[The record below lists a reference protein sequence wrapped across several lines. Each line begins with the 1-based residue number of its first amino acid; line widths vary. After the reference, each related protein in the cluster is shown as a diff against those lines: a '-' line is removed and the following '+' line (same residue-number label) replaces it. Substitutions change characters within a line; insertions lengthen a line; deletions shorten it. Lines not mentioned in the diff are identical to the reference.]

1 MEFVAGLSTIDE
13 LTMSD
18 NSMLAAGAIFVA
30 TYIILGIQG
39 IPRIHID
46 RPSGALLGAVG
57 MVAFGVLSL
66 EQAYQAIDLDT
77 ILFLL
82 GMMILIAY
90 LGLSGFFEV
99 LERWI
104 IGRARSTLMLLG
116 LIVGSSGILS
126 ALFMNDT
133 ICLLYAPVIVRVTKR
148 LRLNPVPYLIALAT
162 SANIGSVATI
172 IGNPQ
177 NALIGIRSRMPF
189 LEFTGRLWLV
199 SALGL
204 LLTFLL
210 IALVYRKEV
219 NRLPL
224 RVPPPRNP
232 AKIQRWLLAVS
243 LGAGIAMFLL
253 LCMNYHPP
261 AVAMA
266 LASVVIL
273 AGSRKPRRALQ
284 EVDWTLLFLFAGLFV
299 VMRGVQISGLTDLL
313 FKRTR
318 FLLEGHTLG
327 SALGLAAAVTL
338 LSNLVSNV
346 PAVMLYVPLVE
357 TQPAPDRLWLLLAMA
372 STLAGNLTIIGSV
385 VNLIVLE
392 SAKEE
397 VEISFL
403 EHFKVGAPLTI
414 LTLVAGVLILSL

>member
-1 MEFVAGLSTIDE
+1 MLVA
-13 LTMSD
+13 
-18 NSMLAAGAIFVA
+18 AAIFVV

-39 IPRIHID
+39 IPKIHID

-90 LGLSGFFEV
+90 LELSGFFEV

-104 IGRARSTLMLLG
+104 VGRARSTVMLLG
-116 LIVGSSGILS
+116 LIVVSSGILS

-148 LRLNPVPYLIALAT
+148 LQLNPVPYLIALAT

-172 IGNPQ
+172 VGNPQ

-199 SALGL
+199 GALGL
-204 LLTFLL
+204 LLAFLL
-210 IALVYRKEV
+210 ITLVYRKEI
-219 NRLPL
+219 NGRPL
-224 RVPPPRNP
+224 KVPPPRNP
-232 AKIQRWLLAVS
+232 AKIQRWLLGVS

-273 AGSRKPRRALQ
+273 AGSRKPRGALQ
-284 EVDWTLLFLFAGLFV
+284 KVDWTLLFLFGGLFV

-327 SALGLAAAVTL
+327 SALGLAGAVTV

-372 STLAGNLTIIGSV
+372 STLAGNLTLIGSV
-385 VNLIVLE
+385 ANLIVLE

-403 EHFKVGAPLTI
+403 EHLKVGAPLTI